1 MGRRASFQGL
11 PDLLLWNEI
20 RSPRKGFIHM
30 KKQIALGITLLALVL
45 AATAS
50 AALEPGVFD
59 PGNTGCP
66 TATYSAGVLHL
77 VKNCPT
83 ATNAS
88 AGADITGFTGQT
100 FTSASFTLANSAQCQ
115 GGSPR
120 FDVVTTTATFFL
132 GCNNVIGVTN
142 GNGTV
147 TYTFDAA
154 SIAAGGGQVPF
165 PTGTITAVDILID
178 VQGTADISNITFNG
192 VLQVPAPVVGPTTK
206 AACKHGGWKTF
217 TNPSFKN
224 QGQCVAYVNHHSSH
238 GKSHTLKKKGAAP
251 QSAAHKKQHGK

>member
-1 MGRRASFQGL
+1 
-11 PDLLLWNEI
+11 
-20 RSPRKGFIHM
+20 M
-30 KKQIALGITLLALVL
+30 KRILALGVTVFALTL

-50 AALEPGVFD
+50 GALVPSVFD
-59 PGNTGCP
+59 PSATGCP
-66 TATYSAGVLHL
+66 SATFSAGVLHL

-100 FTSASFTLANSAQCQ
+100 FTSASFTLASAAQCQ

-120 FDVVTTTATFFL
+120 FNVFTTTGTFFL
-132 GCNNVIGVTN
+132 GCNNVTAVTN

-154 SIAAGGGQVPF
+154 SIAAAGGQVPF
-165 PTGTITAVDILID
+165 PTGTITSVEILID
-178 VQGTADISNITFNG
+178 VQGTADVSNIMVNG
-192 VLQVPAPVVGPTTK
+192 VLQVPAVATVPTTK
-206 AACKHGGWKTF
+206 AACKQGGWKAF

-224 QGQCVAYVNHHSSH
+224 QGQCVAYVNHHSTH
-238 GKSHTLKKKGAAP
+238 GKKPSAP
-251 QSAAHKKQHGK
+251 PSSAAHKTKHGK

>member
-1 MGRRASFQGL
+1 
-11 PDLLLWNEI
+11 
-20 RSPRKGFIHM
+20 M
-30 KKQIALGITLLALVL
+30 KKHIALGVTVLALLL

-66 TATYSAGVLHL
+66 TATYSSGVLHL
-77 VKNCPT
+77 VKACPT

-100 FTSASFTLANSAQCQ
+100 FTSASFTLANAAQCK

-120 FDVVTTTATFFL
+120 FNVFTTTGTFFL

-142 GNGTV
+142 ANGTV

-165 PTGTITAVDILID
+165 PTGTITAVEILID
-178 VQGTADISNITFNG
+178 VEGSADISNITFNG
-192 VLQVPAPVVGPTTK
+192 VLQVPAPVVGPPTTK
-206 AACKHGGWKTF
+206 AACKHGGWKAF

-238 GKSHTLKKKGAAP
+238 GKSDASKKKIAAP
-251 QSAAHKKQHGK
+251 QSAAHKTKHGK